1 MSIQNLSCQEF
12 YEKLNKVIRPS
23 APISS
28 YEMLFGREKQVHEI
42 EAALYV
48 DGRHVFIYG
57 DRGVGKT
64 SLAQTVAIK
73 LQTHND
79 PIFVGCEPGSTLSS
93 IVNDILLKAKVS
105 AEPVSETT
113 WGASVNLMETGLSA
127 QQKKTEK
134 PVVHEVNSVS
144 SAVMAL
150 SGLSGKHSPVPHI
163 VIDEFD
169 QIASI
174 EERQNFGRL
183 IKALGDQNLSL
194 KLIFTGI
201 SDSLHSLIGG
211 HLSCERQIHQT
222 PLEALPLSGR
232 DEIIDRAFGEFGL
245 TLSQDVKFKISGLSD
260 GYPHY
265 VHLLCEKILQC
276 AFSREE
282 EVKQIDQTLFLEGLR
297 DAVSSV
303 AETLKYDYVQATH
316 CRAEYFHHMLW
327 AMADSGDLQR
337 EKKTIFYSY
346 HHICEARGYSQ
357 LESKQF
363 DRQFSKL
370 KTQAFGRVI
379 IPALKG
385 RKGWFRF
392 KENMLRGYVRMM
404 AELNG
409 VTLDFDRRFTA
420 NEPSAQA
427 VSYRTASHQPL
438 TPVENTLYRREQRQL
453 KNRS

>member
-1 MSIQNLSCQEF
+1 MAIQNLSSQEF

-28 YEMLFGREKQVHEI
+28 FEMLFGREKQVNEI
-42 EAALYV
+42 EAALYA

-64 SLAQTVAIK
+64 SLAQTVAMK
-73 LQTHND
+73 LQTQND
-79 PIFVGCEPGSTLSS
+79 PIFVGCEPGSTLST
-93 IVNDILLKAKVS
+93 IVRDVLLKAKVS
-105 AEPVSETT
+105 AGAASEMT
-113 WGASVNLMETGLSA
+113 WSASVSLMGTGVSA
-127 QQKKTEK
+127 QHKKTEK
-134 PVVHEVNSVS
+134 PQLNDVNSVS

-150 SGLSGKHSPVPHI
+150 SALSGKHSPVPHI

-169 QIASI
+169 QIESA
-174 EERQNFGRL
+174 EERKNFGRL
-183 IKALGDQNLSL
+183 IKALGDQNLRI

-211 HLSCERQIHQT
+211 HLSSERQIHQT
-222 PLEALPLSGR
+222 PLEALPWSGR
-232 DEIIDRAFGEFGL
+232 DEIIDRAFGEFDL
-245 TLSQDVKFKISGLSD
+245 ELSKDVKFKISGLSD

-276 AFSREE
+276 AFSKDE
-282 EVKQIDQTLFLEGLR
+282 EVKQIDQALFLEGLR

-316 CRAEYFHHMLW
+316 CRPEYFHHMLW

-337 EKKTIFYSY
+337 EKKTIFFSYS
-346 HHICEARGYSQ
+346 HICEARGYSQ

-363 DRQFSKL
+363 DRQFLKL
-370 KTQAFGRVI
+370 KTDDYGKVI
-379 IPALKG
+379 IPALEG

-409 VTLDFDRRFTA
+409 VELDFDRRFTA

-427 VSYRTASHQPL
+427 VSYRSGSYRPL
-438 TPVENTLYRREQRQL
+438 TPVENKIYRREQNLL
-453 KNRS
+453 KIKP

>member
-12 YEKLNKVIRPS
+12 YEKLSKVIRPS

-28 YEMLFGREKQVHEI
+28 YEMLLGREKQIHEI
-42 EAALYV
+42 EAALYA

-64 SLAQTVAIK
+64 SLAQTVAVK

-79 PIFVGCEPGSTLSS
+79 PIFVGCKTGSTLCS

-105 AEPVSETT
+105 AEPVPETT
-113 WGASVNLMETGLSA
+113 WGASVSLMGTGLSA

-211 HLSCERQIHQT
+211 HLSSERQIHQT
-222 PLEALPLSGR
+222 PLEALPWSGR

-265 VHLLCEKILQC
+265 VHLLCE
-276 AFSREE
+276 
-282 EVKQIDQTLFLEGLR
+282 
-297 DAVSSV
+297 
-303 AETLKYDYVQATH
+303 
-316 CRAEYFHHMLW
+316 
-327 AMADSGDLQR
+327 
-337 EKKTIFYSY
+337 
-346 HHICEARGYSQ
+346 
-357 LESKQF
+357 
-363 DRQFSKL
+363 
-370 KTQAFGRVI
+370 
-379 IPALKG
+379 
-385 RKGWFRF
+385 
-392 KENMLRGYVRMM
+392 
-404 AELNG
+404 
-409 VTLDFDRRFTA
+409 
-420 NEPSAQA
+420 
-427 VSYRTASHQPL
+427 
-438 TPVENTLYRREQRQL
+438 
-453 KNRS
+453 